1 MTSSEWLRWSGSTR
15 RYKLPGLCPCGAV
28 LLLRPITTSQTPTHT
43 SRSHPQATT
52 NTIISTSSK
61 FTKVGLTSQIQIP
74 GLCPCGTVDLLH
86 PLTTIQTSTHTPRS
100 HPRRR
105 PMPSSRPPLSVD
117 EVGLSTQNNIPWLC
131 PCGTVVL
138 LRPQTTIQTSTHTS
152 RSHLQATPDSSAMAQ
167 TTISN
172 RHWIPPATGL
182 FIRRRSPR
190 RWPPSA
196 ITL

>member
-1 MTSSEWLRWSGSTR
+1 M
-15 RYKLPGLCPCGAV
+15 
-28 LLLRPITTSQTPTHT
+28 
-43 SRSHPQATT
+43 
-52 NTIISTSSK
+52 

-74 GLCPCGTVDLLH
+74 GLCPCGTVDLLQ

-138 LRPQTTIQTSTHTS
+138 LRPQTTIQTSIHIS
-152 RSHLQATPDSSAMAQ
+152 RSHLQATTDASAIAQ

-182 FIRRRSPR
+182 CIRRHSPR
-190 RWPPSA
+190 RWPSQCHHMVTTPTKMGHSYNLCWAATAPTEAAPCTFPTCDHSSA
-196 ITL
+196 TA